1 MYPLALSIKSHPNIG
16 SKEDHLTQNRS
27 EKRVADL
34 FSSQFIVRRPGL
46 GGVYARVEGC
56 TQSAPLSGMS
66 PPTPTILPH
75 PFGGCC
81 SRVYKPDRSAETLS
95 ETEGNS
101 PDAQLTFIAI
111 SLTSSTHSKMKAI
124 IIALCFIGTMTV
136 VNAQLLTAA
145 AIIIGAKIL
154 IGKGFIYGAAKG
166 ALARNIASGN
176 GFNFGGR
183 SRGGHGHKREADPA
197 GDFNAVLL
205 EQTQKDVD
213 ECAKLL
219 VCTLNAK
226 PLNKLDVSLP
236 SFSFLKCFKISPTYV
251 RTYLEVDLT
260 SKCRK
265 YTQAT
270 LKIKLLLVFK
280 SMNPKTERTHQSVNP
295 NSFHLQED
303 EFAIASAFGQADV
316 IDVTLPTVLYDVA
329 AHVGRMA
336 GEKQCKTVYP
346 RCNAEVDSIMKEIKK
361 AVYGQ

>member
-1 MYPLALSIKSHPNIG
+1 MGLVLLAFAKLISMYPLTLSIKSHPNIG

-27 EKRVADL
+27 EKRVAYL

-66 PPTPTILPH
+66 PLPTILPH

-219 VCTLNAK
+219 VCSLNAK

-265 YTQAT
+265 
-270 LKIKLLLVFK
+270 
-280 SMNPKTERTHQSVNP
+280 
-295 NSFHLQED
+295 
-303 EFAIASAFGQADV
+303 
-316 IDVTLPTVLYDVA
+316 
-329 AHVGRMA
+329 
-336 GEKQCKTVYP
+336 
-346 RCNAEVDSIMKEIKK
+346 
-361 AVYGQ
+361 